1 MDEFVLEQLR
11 EHTVR
16 VLEYAAT
23 SFASHLHSKNHD
35 YKPRLQRSNLA
46 AVLWLEKPA
55 KSDTASSTPPKPP
68 AYMEIAAPQ
77 SDSIISPALEHQ
89 EHEEAPCRAATSD
102 ATPLTP
108 EKGPTINTE
117 PPPFYA
123 MVSYRSKYV
132 PIFNLPALLGA
143 KHMETLRKLGS
154 NWVEEELIFVR
165 QRQKTIELQMA
176 LWRLMGYMAPLEDQ
190 GLDFV

>member
-1 MDEFVLEQLR
+1 MDDFVLEQLR

-23 SFASHLHSKNHD
+23 SFASHLHCKNHGN
-35 YKPRLQRSNLA
+35 KPRLQRSNLA
-46 AVLWLEKPA
+46 AVLWLEKPP
-55 KSDTASSTPPKPP
+55 KSDTALSTTPKHP
-68 AYMEIAAPQ
+68 AYLKLAALQ
-77 SDSIISPALEHQ
+77 SGLPAQ
-89 EHEEAPCRAATSD
+89 EHEVHEQEPCRAATPD
-102 ATPLTP
+102 AISLTP
-108 EKGPTINTE
+108 EKGSSINTD

-132 PIFNLPALLGA
+132 PIYNLPALLDT

-154 NWVEEELIFVR
+154 NWVEEELVFVR
-165 QRQKTIELQMA
+165 QRQKTIELQIA

-190 GLDFV
+190 RLDFV

>member
-1 MDEFVLEQLR
+1 MDDFVLEQLR

-23 SFASHLHSKNHD
+23 SFASHLHCKNHGN
-35 YKPRLQRSNLA
+35 KPRLQRSNLA

-55 KSDTASSTPPKPP
+55 KSDTALSTTPKHP
-68 AYMEIAAPQ
+68 AYMKLAALQ
-77 SDSIISPALEHQ
+77 SGSPAQEHQ
-89 EHEEAPCRAATSD
+89 EHEQEPCRAATSD
-102 ATPLTP
+102 AIPLTP
-108 EKGPTINTE
+108 EKGSSINTD

-132 PIFNLPALLGA
+132 PIYNLPALLGT

-154 NWVEEELIFVR
+154 NWVEEELVFVR
-165 QRQKTIELQMA
+165 QRQKTIELQIA

-190 GLDFV
+190 RLDFV